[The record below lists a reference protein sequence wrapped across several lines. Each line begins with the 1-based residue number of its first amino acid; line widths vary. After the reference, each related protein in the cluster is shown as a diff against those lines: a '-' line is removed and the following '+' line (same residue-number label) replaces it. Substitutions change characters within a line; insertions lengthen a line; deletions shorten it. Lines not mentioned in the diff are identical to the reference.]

1 MSEMPFRSHHEVVP
15 VASPL
20 YRGLCTEWVALGL
33 SPSTATVVARWGRAH
48 PVLAP
53 CASLGELVD
62 AIDAADP
69 ERTDALLGAL
79 IATFQAGAQLAGRVV
94 LQAMLPKLTR
104 MAVATSTTSSDDMWA
119 EDRRHIIIAEFW
131 TVLTCYPLARRPAG
145 VAGNLAMDTLHR
157 VTAGKRRPVEVAMD
171 LSGPTGEV
179 ARAALWSSPPA
190 QPEEGSESNPGGR
203 ELAAVVAWGREQA
216 LVSESDAALLTTI
229 YSGQATREGFES
241 EAARLGI
248 TPAAVRQRC
257 SRAVRAI
264 TRAVQAQTATGTLH
278 PADLA
283 A

>member
-1 MSEMPFRSHHEVVP
+1 MSEMPFRSHHEVAS

-20 YRGLCTEWVALGL
+20 YRGLCAEWVALGL
-33 SPSTATVVARWGRAH
+33 SPSSATVVARWGRAH
-48 PVLAP
+48 RVLAP
-53 CASLGELVD
+53 CASLGEIVD

-131 TVLTCYPLARRPAG
+131 AVLTCYPLARRRAG

-171 LSGPTGEV
+171 LSGPTGEA
-179 ARAALWSSPPA
+179 ARTALWSSPPA
-190 QPEEGSESNPGGR
+190 QPDEGEPGPGAR

-229 YSGQATREGFES
+229 YSARATREGFES

-264 TRAVQAQTATGTLH
+264 ARAVQAQTAAGTLH

>member
-1 MSEMPFRSHHEVVP
+1 MSEMPFRSHHEVAS

-20 YRGLCTEWVALGL
+20 YRGLCAEWVALGL
-33 SPSTATVVARWGRAH
+33 SPSSATVVARWGRAH

-62 AIDAADP
+62 AIDAAGP

-131 TVLTCYPLARRPAG
+131 AVLTCYPLARRPAG

-171 LSGPTGEV
+171 LSGPTGEA
-179 ARAALWSSPPA
+179 ARTALWSSPPA
-190 QPEEGSESNPGGR
+190 QPGGGEPDPGGR

-216 LVSESDAALLTTI
+216 LVSEDDAALLTTI
-229 YSGQATREGFES
+229 YSARATREGFES

-264 TRAVQAQTATGTLH
+264 ARAVQAQIAAGTLH